1 MMKGCVSTIFF
12 KKKINKDLILL
23 FLIIRCSK
31 LQRTD
36 IWLVYTKN
44 IVLLDTSQ

>member
-1 MMKGCVSTIFF
+1 MKGCVSTIFL

-23 FLIIRCSK
+23 FLIIRCK

-36 IWLVYTKN
+36 IWLAYTKN